1 MLQVR
6 IKKKLGNFLLD
17 VDFSMDGGIFA
28 ILGASGCGKSM
39 TLKCIAGIERPDE
52 GRIVLNDRVLFD
64 SAKRINLPPQKRKV
78 GYMFQDYALFPA
90 MNVVQNIQAG
100 MGRKPDPK
108 KVREYITGFQLG
120 GLEHHMPDQ
129 LSGGQKQRVAMARML
144 AAEPEVLLL
153 DEPFAAIDAKVR
165 QELRTWLRETIDKIG
180 ITSIFVTHDQD
191 EAIEVADEIIITNE
205 GRVEQMGDPVE
216 IYLHPKTPFVA
227 QFIGKSSIIEEY
239 GKLKGF
245 DSIGPDTR
253 AIIRPEFVEIKSP
266 KDVTEQSSIYEQA
279 AVEQSIFRGNY
290 FEVLLNIKG
299 ITIRTNSPLVNGPL
313 KSGDKVWVVINQ
325 MYVFDDKTTTT
336 LTNKG
341 LDVSSMYYI

>member
-78 GYMFQDYALFPA
+78 GYMFQDYALFPT

-153 DEPFAAIDAKVR
+153 DEPFAALDSYLKWKME
-165 QELRTWLRETIDKIG
+165 QIG
-180 ITSIFVTHDQD
+180 
-191 EAIEVADEIIITNE
+191 
-205 GRVEQMGDPVE
+205 
-216 IYLHPKTPFVA
+216 
-227 QFIGKSSIIEEY
+227 
-239 GKLKGF
+239 
-245 DSIGPDTR
+245 R
-253 AIIRPEFVEIKSP
+253 AHV
-266 KDVTEQSSIYEQA
+266 
-279 AVEQSIFRGNY
+279 
-290 FEVLLNIKG
+290 
-299 ITIRTNSPLVNGPL
+299 
-313 KSGDKVWVVINQ
+313 
-325 MYVFDDKTTTT
+325 
-336 LTNKG
+336 
-341 LDVSSMYYI
+341 

>member
-78 GYMFQDYALFPA
+78 GYMFQDYALFPT

-120 GLEHHMPDQ
+120 GLERHMPDQ

-144 AAEPEVLLL
+144 AAEPEVLNNRCWNFYKKYRHRYCLYL
-153 DEPFAAIDAKVR
+153 TAGMKSIDCVIRSAV
-165 QELRTWLRETIDKIG
+165 
-180 ITSIFVTHDQD
+180 
-191 EAIEVADEIIITNE
+191 
-205 GRVEQMGDPVE
+205 
-216 IYLHPKTPFVA
+216 
-227 QFIGKSSIIEEY
+227 FI
-239 GKLKGF
+239 
-245 DSIGPDTR
+245 
-253 AIIRPEFVEIKSP
+253 
-266 KDVTEQSSIYEQA
+266 
-279 AVEQSIFRGNY
+279 RGGW
-290 FEVLLNIKG
+290 K
-299 ITIRTNSPLVNGPL
+299 
-313 KSGDKVWVVINQ
+313 
-325 MYVFDDKTTTT
+325 
-336 LTNKG
+336 
-341 LDVSSMYYI
+341 